1 MPDFVHQR
9 HKPPQESPGAREL
22 ILACP
27 KLRTNV
33 NLARIVRAAGCCGV
47 RRMIVCGKP
56 KIDREI
62 ARDALDQVV
71 LEHHRSLAPV
81 LRQLKAEGYALVG
94 LEQASH
100 SQCLY
105 DFAFP
110 LRTAL
115 VIGHE
120 RLGISEDVL
129 ALLDHVVEIPVYG
142 LPHAYNVATATCMAL
157 YEYCRQRGSGQ
168 AARRPKGR

>member
-1 MPDFVHQR
+1 MTDFVHQR
-9 HKPPQESPGAREL
+9 HKPPLELPGAREL

-62 ARDALDQVV
+62 ARDALDQIV
-71 LEHHRSLAPV
+71 LEHHHSLAPV
-81 LRQLKAEGYALVG
+81 LRELKSQGHALVG
-94 LEQASH
+94 LEQASR

-105 DFAFP
+105 EFP
-110 LRTAL
+110 FPVRSVL

-120 RLGISEDVL
+120 RLGITEDVL

-142 LPHAYNVATATCMAL
+142 LPLAYNVATATSMAL
-157 YEYCRQRGSGQ
+157 YEYCRQRGSG
-168 AARRPKGR
+168 G